1 MEQVWS
7 LINENQL
14 ILGILLG
21 WLFVRFWEELRK
33 PNLKLQIGGDGFWP
47 QNTNPKTKFVH
58 VKVVNLKRNLLMGLF
73 LSSPTANNARA
84 WVSFHDYL
92 TKTEIVKMNGR
103 WTSKR
108 EPVDYATGKI
118 DLAEVL
124 IPPRET
130 IPPEEESNISIALK
144 DDGKSA
150 CFGFNNESYLHNW
163 RHPDY
168 ELIDKRYIVKVKVSA
183 EGKEW
188 VKNFLLQNPGNSLKQ
203 FKISEL

>member
-1 MEQVWS
+1 MMSQVWS

-14 ILGILLG
+14 ILGVLLG

-58 VKVVNLKRNLLMGLF
+58 IKVINFKRNLLMGLF
-73 LSSPTANNARA
+73 LSSPTANNARS

-108 EPVDYATGKI
+108 EPVDYTTGKI

-124 IPPRET
+124 ILPRET
-130 IPPEEESNISIALK
+130 IPAGEETNISVALK
-144 DDGKSA
+144 DDGGRTLA
-150 CFGFNNESYLHNW
+150 LV
-163 RHPDY
+163 
-168 ELIDKRYIVKVKVSA
+168 LIMKAIYTTGDIQITS
-183 EGKEW
+183 
-188 VKNFLLQNPGNSLKQ
+188 
-203 FKISEL
+203 